1 MNQEYIQIHEAMKA
15 YFESGATLDVAK
27 RKATLRKLK
36 ATLKEWEP
44 RLMEAIMLDLGK
56 SRFEAYET
64 EIGIVQAEISHTLK
78 HLSRW
83 AKAKRVSTPL
93 AHFPSSSRILKQPKG
108 LVLVMSP
115 WNYPIQLA
123 LVPLAAAISA
133 GCCVLLKP
141 SRYSVNVSRV
151 LCEMFDSSFDSR
163 LIKVVEGGHQANSEL
178 LELRWDHIF
187 FTGSPNVGK
196 VVMEAASRHLTPVTL
211 ELGGKSPVIIDG
223 SMDMALAARRLA
235 WGKFLN
241 AGQTCVAP
249 DYLLIDERCKEEFK
263 KEFEK
268 ATRKMYPGLL
278 ESPDLGRII
287 NEKHFNRL
295 KGLLE
300 GQRVVFGGQC
310 DDKLMRIAPT
320 LLEDTDPDSPIMQE
334 EIFGPILPMLTYRSF
349 DEALSFI
356 RGREKPLALYIFSKD
371 RRHISA
377 VQQTLTYGGGCVN
390 DTVVHL
396 SNPSMPFGGV
406 GSSGMGSYHAKQG
419 FDTFTHEKSVLRKA
433 LWLDIPVRYAPYDD
447 RLTRLL
453 RLLLR

>member
-151 LCEMFDSSFDSR
+151 LCEMFDSCFDSR

-249 DYLLIDERCKEEFK
+249 DYLLIDERCREEFK

-310 DDKLMRIAPT
+310 DDKLLRIAPT
-320 LLEDTDPDSPIMQE
+320 LLDDTDPDSPIMQE
-334 EIFGPILPMLTYRSF
+334 EIFGPILPMLTYKSF
-349 DEALSFI
+349 DEAISFI

-371 RRHISA
+371 RRHINA

>member
-249 DYLLIDERCKEEFK
+249 DYLLIDERCREEFK

-310 DDKLMRIAPT
+310 DDKLLRIAPT

-349 DEALSFI
+349 DEAISFI

-371 RRHISA
+371 RRHINA

>member
-44 RLMEAIMLDLGK
+44 RLLEAIMLDLGK

-108 LVLVMSP
+108 IVLVMSP

-235 WGKFLN
+235 WGKFIN

-310 DDKLMRIAPT
+310 DDKSLRIAPT

>member
-44 RLMEAIMLDLGK
+44 RLLEAIMLDLGK

-108 LVLVMSP
+108 IVLVMSP

-310 DDKLMRIAPT
+310 DDKSLRIAPT